1 MFCSKCGN
9 EIDNEALIC
18 PKCGCATA
26 NMVNMNAQK
35 AAAAQTEETST
46 LATCAIVFA
55 ILMPI
60 VGLILGIIGTV
71 KYKNEKYKGRCV
83 SAIVWSIVIWA
94 ICFALFYCFAII
106 M

>member
-9 EIDNEALIC
+9 EIDNEAMVC

-35 AAAAQTEETST
+35 AAAAQTGETST
-46 LATCAIVFA
+46 LATCATVFA

-60 VGLILGIIGTV
+60 VGFILGIVGCC
-71 KYKNEKYKGRCV
+71 KYKDEALKKKSI
-83 SAIVWSIVIWA
+83 SAIVISILMWVIYF
-94 ICFALFYCFAII
+94 CAII
-106 M
+106 VLPYLL

>member
-9 EIDNEALIC
+9 EIDDEAMIC

-26 NMVNMNAQK
+26 NMGNMKKSSSQSD
-35 AAAAQTEETST
+35 ESSG

-60 VGLILGIIGTV
+60 VGLILGIVGV
-71 KYKNEKYKGRCV
+71 CKYEDENLKKKSI
-83 SAIVWSIVIWA
+83 SAIILSIVIWV
-94 ICFALFYCFAII
+94 IYIFAII
-106 M
+106 ILPDIY

>member
-9 EIDNEALIC
+9 EIDNEAVVC

-26 NMVNMNAQK
+26 NMTLQKNA
-35 AAAAQTEETST
+35 ASAEASGETST

-71 KYKNEKYKGRCV
+71 KYKNEAYKKKSI
-83 SAIVWSIVIWA
+83 SAIVLSIVLWAIYFGISIVIG
-94 ICFALFYCFAII
+94 INLL
-106 M
+106 